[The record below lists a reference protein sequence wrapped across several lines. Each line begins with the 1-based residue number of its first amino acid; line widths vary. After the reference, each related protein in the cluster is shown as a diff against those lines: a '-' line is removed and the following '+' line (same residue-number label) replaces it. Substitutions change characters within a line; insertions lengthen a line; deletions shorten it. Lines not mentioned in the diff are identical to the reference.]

1 MFLQTSVILL
11 TGGGLLPGGLCIP
24 ACTEADTPP
33 QEQTPP
39 DQTPPPEQT
48 LPDQMPPKADTP
60 WSRHPPRADT
70 PPRANPPRPET
81 PQDQTP
87 PGPDPPK
94 PDTPLDQTHP
104 LREAHSGI
112 RSTSGRYA
120 SYWNAFLS
128 SQYLGQFLTD
138 FLVPSYAL
146 CTIWNKLLTNYKK
159 VTATS
164 QNFRERTKRNQQ
176 GDSTSQQKLEC
187 S

>member
-1 MFLQTSVILL
+1 MKTFHRPQRSWAKVMFLQTSVILL
-11 TGGGLLPGGLCIP
+11 TGGVCSRGGCVSQHALRQ
-24 ACTEADTPP
+24 TPP
-33 QEQTPP
+33 RPPEQTPP

-60 WSRHPPRADT
+60 WSRHLPPRADT
-70 PPRANPPRPET
+70 PPQSKPPRPET

-87 PGPDPPK
+87 PGPDTPK

-138 FLVPSYAL
+138 FLVPAYAL
-146 CTIWNKLLTNYKK
+146 CTI
-159 VTATS
+159 
-164 QNFRERTKRNQQ
+164 
-176 GDSTSQQKLEC
+176 
-187 S
+187 